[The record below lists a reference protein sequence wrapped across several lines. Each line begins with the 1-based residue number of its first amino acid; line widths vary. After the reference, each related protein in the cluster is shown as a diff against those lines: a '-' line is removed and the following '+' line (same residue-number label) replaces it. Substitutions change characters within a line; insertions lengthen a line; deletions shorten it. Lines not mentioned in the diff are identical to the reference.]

1 MNLHTKNL
9 IMNVLAKIF
18 ALIVLGLLLFC
29 AAAWLYMTRKAET
42 GGLNINQVQFKSIQ
56 PTVKIPSHY
65 IWGHIADYDINYPRC
80 ETQQIGLKK
89 DGSPRFKLTG
99 VEKIRPCY
107 IEMTKRDDQLV
118 ARITNT
124 TFIVSTCDDP
134 NRYIWKWLDPN
145 RKRTTAETESIKYL
159 LRSYVRRFSGRNFSV
174 NQGERPLILKWTLE
188 DYTKASHEILVTVWW
203 GVEARCLPQN
213 NNFPKIMTSEAS
225 LK

>member
-9 IMNVLAKIF
+9 IMNVLAKLF

-29 AAAWLYMTRKAET
+29 TAAWLYMTSKAST
-42 GGLNINQVQFKSIQ
+42 GGLNVNQVQIKSIQ
-56 PTVKIPSHY
+56 PTIKIPSQH

-89 DGSPRFKLTG
+89 NGSPRFKLTG
-99 VEKIRPCY
+99 VEETRPCY
-107 IEMTKRDDQLV
+107 IEMIKKDDQLV

-124 TFIVSTCDDP
+124 TFVVSTCDDP
-134 NRYIWKWLDPN
+134 NKYIWKWLDPN

-159 LRSYVRRFSGRNFSV
+159 LRSYVRKFSGRSFSV
-174 NQGERPLILKWTLE
+174 NQGERPLILKWALE
-188 DYTKASHEILVTVWW
+188 DFKSSHEILVTVWW

-213 NNFPKIMTSEAS
+213 NNFPKMMTSEAS